1 MEGEG
6 KGRKQSRFLK
16 SVDCCSF
23 DGAVWERGNGNRDG
37 IDIVLSQFSWWFIN
51 EFSGRDSCVRFSNF
65 FFLLNRICLEIKWIF
80 YDSLGDNLFNFNFKS
95 EQWNFRIEGKI
106 WWFHCFLSKLNSNLL
121 IIKYIYIFCLI
132 KLKIREYSCKTWKSF
147 CIKKFL

>member
-80 YDSLGDNLFNFNFKS
+80 YDSLGDNLFNFNSLNS
-95 EQWNFRIEGKI
+95 ETFASRGRYIFGVVI
-106 WWFHCFLSKLNSNLL
+106 SNLL

-132 KLKIREYSCKTWKSF
+132 KLKIREYSCKAWKSF